1 MTTPAKHDDEAAGLL
16 ERWRVTEPVR
26 LWLYGAAV
34 PLLLLLVGYGI
45 VSDHLAALWLAVVQA
60 VLLGAGTEAARQ
72 WAVSPRTAASAVR
85 VAAGIEAATRVPDPA
100 KTTRLVLTSHHIPQG

>member
-1 MTTPAKHDDEAAGLL
+1 MTTTSAKHDDEDAGLL

-34 PLLLLLVGYGI
+34 PLLAVLVGYG
-45 VSDHLAALWLAVVQA
+45 VLSDHLAALWLAAVQA

-72 WAVSPRTAASAVR
+72 WAVAPRTARRALTMAASAPTESDAQAVR
-85 VAAGIEAATRVPDPA
+85 QAVVAYR
-100 KTTRLVLTSHHIPQG
+100 IP